1 MFHFML
7 FRAEAI
13 YHVYNQGNNR
23 QKIFFTDENY
33 RFFISKMQN
42 FLLPHCEL
50 LAYCLMPNHFHWLI
64 YVKNIEIEVKTDL
77 DHLTDGSKQSIPM
90 LPQKKQI
97 RTINQSIGIL
107 LRSYTRAINKQEHR
121 TGALFREETKARN
134 GWISPY
140 LYPSHPDYA
149 KALQNWELYGATCIQ
164 YIHANPVRAKIVKV
178 DVDRKY
184 SSARAF
190 AGLNNA
196 DICNV
201 TLARELL
208 FFK

>member
-1 MFHFML
+1 ML
-7 FRAEAI
+7 FRPEAI

-33 RFFISKMQN
+33 RFFIGKMQY

-50 LAYCLMPNHFHWLI
+50 LGYCLMPNHFHWLI
-64 YVKNIEIEVKTDL
+64 YVKNVEIEIKSDL
-77 DHLTDGSKQSIPM
+77 DYLNDESKHSILMP
-90 LPQKKQI
+90 PQKKQL

-107 LRSYTRAINKQEHR
+107 LRSYTRAINKQERR
-121 TGALFREETKARN
+121 TGALFRQETKARD

-140 LYPSHPDYA
+140 LSPSHPDYA
-149 KALQNWELYGATCIQ
+149 KNLQNWELYGATCLQ
-164 YIHANPVRAKIVKV
+164 YIHANPVRAKIVKDGV
-178 DVDRKY
+178 DWKY

-196 DICNV
+196 DIFNV
-201 TLARELL
+201 TLAKELL